1 MRITNAGQCIMD
13 GGADDR
19 IEVVISCEHPS
30 IYLYLVIRKWEGK
43 EGSGKGGELE

>member
-19 IEVVISCEHPS
+19 IEVVISCEHPE
-30 IYLYLVIRKWEGK
+30 LYLDQEMG
-43 EGSGKGGELE
+43 GKGGERK